1 MKVYMKILILAT
13 VLVFMTAIMIGCS
26 IASDNIEADAPSEVP
41 EDNINDGSEKGMEE
55 EIFKGDYDN
64 DYRQLGFIYDGN
76 EISIMDI
83 IDDQEIE
90 SMLGKADDIK
100 YHTYSKDDGLNMDQ
114 LVGFTEKQYYY
125 PGLVIKTIDATSDK
139 SFFVFSIDITDEK
152 YQTIGNIKIGDS
164 YEKLKEVY
172 PEGNLMSGELSDAED
187 DFRYEPIDYSSVIN
201 FHIKDKKVESIIMFR
216 LLD

>member
-1 MKVYMKILILAT
+1 MKIYMKLLILAT
-13 VLVFMTAIMIGCS
+13 VLVFATVIMVACS
-26 IASDNIEADAPSEVP
+26 KSSDNIEPDAPIEVP

-55 EIFKGDYDN
+55 EIVEGDYDN

-100 YHTYSKDDGLNMDQ
+100 SHTYSKDDGLNMDQ
-114 LVGFTEKQYYY
+114 LEGFTEKQYYY

-164 YEKLKEVY
+164 YEKLKEAY
-172 PEGNLMSGELSDAED
+172 PEGYLMSGELIDAED

-201 FHIKDKKVESIIMFR
+201 FHIKDKKVESIIMFQ

>member
-13 VLVFMTAIMIGCS
+13 VLVFMTAIMVGCS
-26 IASDNIEADAPSEVP
+26 ISSDNIEPVAPIEVP
-41 EDNINDGSEKGMEE
+41 EDNINDDSEKGMEE
-55 EIFKGDYDN
+55 EIVEGDYDN

-114 LVGFTEKQYYY
+114 LEGFTEKQYYY

-164 YEKLKEVY
+164 YEKLKEAY
-172 PEGNLMSGELSDAED
+172 PEGYLMSGELSDAED

-201 FHIKDKKVESIIMFR
+201 FHIKDKKVESIIMFQ